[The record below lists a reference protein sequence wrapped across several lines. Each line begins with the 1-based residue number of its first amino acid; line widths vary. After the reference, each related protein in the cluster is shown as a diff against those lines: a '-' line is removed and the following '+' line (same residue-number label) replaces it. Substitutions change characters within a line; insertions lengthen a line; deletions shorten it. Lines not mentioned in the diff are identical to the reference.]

1 MKSIV
6 VVNNPKDW
14 DFKINDVEI
23 VSAKFYLTDKQY
35 SKAQNLRVFNLC
47 RSYKYQATGYYVS
60 LLAEARGHRA
70 FPTVSTMQDFR
81 SSTIIRVISDDID
94 DLIQRSLRKIKS
106 KEFVLSIYFGR
117 NVAKQYDELSK
128 QLYNLFQAPLLRA
141 TFTRN
146 KKWVLQYI
154 SPIPVN
160 EIPKAHKKYLE
171 QFAKIHFSRKR
182 ISSMSISRSKYD
194 LAILVDPLES
204 EPPSD
209 KRALKK
215 FIEIANTMDIR
226 CELITEDD
234 YNRIPEF
241 DALFIRQ
248 VTAVNNPTYRFSR
261 RAFTEGLVV
270 IDDPWSILKC
280 TNKVYLTE
288 LLSLNKIPIP
298 NSIIVSKDNLDTVH
312 RELGFPVVLKKPDSS
327 FSQGVVKVEDL
338 ETLNLKM
345 NELLDDSDLIIA
357 QEYSPTDFDWRIG
370 MLDKKILF
378 ACKYF
383 MAKGHWQIYK
393 WKDKSSSSFG
403 NFEAVPVNNVPPKV
417 LEIGLKAANLIGD
430 GLYGVDLKQIGD
442 KVMVIEIND
451 NPSIEAGVEDVIL
464 KDELYRSIM
473 HFFKTRIEHIRSKTE
488 IKI

>member
-1 MKSIV
+1 MKNIV

-23 VSAKFYLTDKQY
+23 VSAKSYLIGNQF

-47 RSYKYQATGYYVS
+47 RSYRYQATGYYVS

-94 DLIQRSLRKIKS
+94 DLIQKSLKKIKS
-106 KEFVLSIYFGR
+106 KEFVLSIYFGQ

-141 TFTRN
+141 SFTYN

-160 EIPKAHKKYLE
+160 GIPITHKKYIE
-171 QFAKIHFSRKR
+171 QLAKNHFSRKR
-182 ISSMSISRSKYD
+182 ISSTSISKSKYD
-194 LAILVDPLES
+194 LAILVDPLEN

-209 KRALKK
+209 KRAIKK
-215 FIEIANTMDIR
+215 FIEAADNLDIR

-298 NSIIVSKDNLDTVH
+298 KSIIVNKDNSDTVYQQ
-312 RELGFPVVLKKPDSS
+312 LGFPVVLKIPDSS
-327 FSQGVVKVEDL
+327 FSQGVIKVEDL
-338 ETLNLKM
+338 ETLKLRI
-345 NELLDDSDLIIA
+345 NEMLNVSDLIIA
-357 QEYSPTDFDWRIG
+357 QEYSPTEFDWRIG
-370 MLDKKILF
+370 VLDRKILF

-393 WKDKSSSSFG
+393 WKDKNSSSFG
-403 NFEAVPVNNVPPKV
+403 NFETVLLKDVPPKV
-417 LEIGLKAANLIGD
+417 LKFGLKAANLIGD
-430 GLYGVDLKQIGD
+430 GLYGVDLKQVGD
-442 KVMVIEIND
+442 KVTVIEIND
-451 NPSIEAGVEDVIL
+451 NPSIESGVEDVIL
-464 KDELYRSIM
+464 KDELYRLIM
-473 HFFKTRIEHIRSKTE
+473 NFFKTRIEHLRSKTE